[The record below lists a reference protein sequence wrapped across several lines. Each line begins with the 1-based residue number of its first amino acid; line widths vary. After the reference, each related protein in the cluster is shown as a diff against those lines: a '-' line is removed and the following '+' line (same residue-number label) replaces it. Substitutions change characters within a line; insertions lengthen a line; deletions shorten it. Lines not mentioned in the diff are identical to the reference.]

1 MGLKQQRSEWE
12 LFTSVNLVLWW
23 RSERMRSLPVRA
35 HKPLWCSDR
44 VVRDFVERNPDQSPV
59 PLPHMTQLSN
69 RETFPLV
76 LKTQCVSRKPMGR
89 WKKFKRKDCQIIFKL
104 PKRGVPLL
112 GFLCNFKL
120 HTTLSVCP
128 VVSLSFL
135 HGSASLPVSFSVCQS
150 VFSHDRSPYVFGF
163 AVMLPTPQPTDDVDI
178 YFETPADDKEH
189 GRFQRAKEQLEIR
202 HHNRMERVS

>member
-1 MGLKQQRSEWE
+1 MAW
-12 LFTSVNLVLWW
+12 
-23 RSERMRSLPVRA
+23 SERTRSLPVCA

-44 VVRDFVERNPDQSPV
+44 VVHDFIERNPDQSPV

-69 RETFPLV
+69 TETFPLV

-104 PKRGVPLL
+104 PKRGVPLF

-120 HTTLSVCP
+120 HTTLSFCP

-135 HGSASLPVSFSVCQS
+135 HGSASLPVSFSVCLS
-150 VFSHDRSPYVFGF
+150 VSFQPCSLTIRVWICSYAAHSPAHRWCWHLLWDPSRWQGARSFPESQG
-163 AVMLPTPQPTDDVDI
+163 AAGDEAP
-178 YFETPADDKEH
+178 
-189 GRFQRAKEQLEIR
+189 
-202 HHNRMERVS
+202 